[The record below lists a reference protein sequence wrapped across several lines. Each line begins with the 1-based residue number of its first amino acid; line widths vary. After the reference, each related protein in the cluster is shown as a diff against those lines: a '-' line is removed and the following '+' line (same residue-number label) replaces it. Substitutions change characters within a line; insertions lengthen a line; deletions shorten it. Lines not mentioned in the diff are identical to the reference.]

1 MLAAKFQLLFK
12 IDISDELRWM
22 CTQSEVYNVF
32 VTENKNTNATFD
44 LKDKRDLVDHISYKE
59 GQPESSVS
67 YDYFASDDDFV
78 YNFSSKRGLTRFKV
92 NAGTKTAEVDIQ
104 NEEIKNYK
112 HLTFVFHQGRLLVR
126 HAGLP
131 NQPFEIFDKASLKP
145 VEG

>member
-1 MLAAKFQLLFK
+1 
-12 IDISDELRWM
+12 
-22 CTQSEVYNVF
+22 
-32 VTENKNTNATFD
+32 
-44 LKDKRDLVDHISYKE
+44 
-59 GQPESSVS
+59 
-67 YDYFASDDDFV
+67 
-78 YNFSSKRGLTRFKV
+78 V